1 MAYGSTQ
8 LSILADANG
17 FTHWRYDTLDTHATV
32 DSDGYFT
39 GEAVNMLKVGDLI
52 DVFVWSSAIRSG
64 TISTYGPHV
73 VLTNDGS
80 TVDVTDVTVG
90 VMTDTD

>member
-1 MAYGSTQ
+1 MAYASAN
-8 LSILADANG
+8 LAILGDANG

-32 DSDGYFT
+32 DSAAYFT
-39 GEAVNMLKVGDLI
+39 GEALNMLNVGDLI
-52 DVFVWSSAIRSG
+52 DVFVWSTAIRSG

-73 VLTNDGS
+73 VLSNDGT

-90 VMTDTD
+90 VVSDTD